1 MKDAE
6 KPEADLKAR
15 SKTCLHIATLE

>member
-6 KPEADLKAR
+6 KPIGKLIE
-15 SKTCLHIATLE
+15 